1 MIPSTHPD
9 QSPRATGLG
18 TDHAGQHAHR
28 PLSDDVL
35 QSAQDAVAAEGAD
48 DYAGLSRGDYVA
60 RTSEHMSDLGPSAHL
75 EEEAQG
81 VQSPYTGRV
90 SSRLEEFDPMESEA
104 LGVSRLTRYVKA
116 EPAKAALMA
125 AGAGALLAILMGR
138 RRSSRAG
145 RR

>member
-9 QSPRATGLG
+9 QSLHVSGVGTGPG
-18 TDHAGQHAHR
+18 TEHAGQHAHR

-35 QSAQDAVAAEGAD
+35 QSAEEAVAAEGAD

-60 RTSEHMSDLGPSAHL
+60 RTD
-75 EEEAQG
+75 
-81 VQSPYTGRV
+81 VRT
-90 SSRLEEFDPMESEA
+90 SRLGANAERGYAMQSAEDA
-104 LGVSRLTRYVKA
+104 GVSRLTRYVKA

-125 AGAGALLAILMGR
+125 AGAGALLALLMGR
-138 RRSSRAG
+138 RRGSKAA